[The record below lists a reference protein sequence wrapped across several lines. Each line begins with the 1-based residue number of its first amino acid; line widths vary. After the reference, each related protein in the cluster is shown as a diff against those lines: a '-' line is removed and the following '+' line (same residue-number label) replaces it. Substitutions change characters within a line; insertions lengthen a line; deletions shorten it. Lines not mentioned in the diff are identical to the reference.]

1 MSIYE
6 RDYYKEKQEK
16 IERKIKKQN
25 FIIWAIIIIV
35 ILGLVLSSLS
45 F

>member
-6 RDYYKEKQEK
+6 RDYYKEREEK
-16 IERKIKKQN
+16 IERKTKKQN

-35 ILGLVLSSLS
+35 ILGLILTSLK